1 MQPENAAHRWHS
13 GEVTDDTPFNERPT
27 AVINEFN
34 DEVAREFRANG
45 GEVGGQFA
53 GVPILLL
60 TNTGA
65 KSGQQRLNPLAYF
78 NIDGKI
84 YIVGSFGGADKDPAW
99 VHNLRANP
107 HAHIDIGTDGYDV
120 VAHELSSPSVMRC
133 IRRWSSW
140 FRCSPNIR
148 RRPPGPSRSS
158 SCAARSREA
167 PASYPLKAGA
177 RSRPGRDVRCPD

>member
-1 MQPENAAHRWHS
+1 M
-13 GEVTDDTPFNERPT
+13 TDDTPFNQMPT

-34 DEVAREFRANG
+34 DGITQEFHANG

-65 KSGQQRLNPLAYF
+65 KSGAKRLNPLAYF
-78 NIDGKI
+78 DIDGKI

-120 VAHELSSPSVMRC
+120 DAHELSPEERDALYPKVVERVPVFAEYQLKTERA
-133 IRRWSSW
+133 IPIFELRR
-140 FRCSPNIR
+140 
-148 RRPPGPSRSS
+148 
-158 SCAARSREA
+158 
-167 PASYPLKAGA
+167 
-177 RSRPGRDVRCPD
+177 

>member
-1 MQPENAAHRWHS
+1 MEPENAAQRWHS
-13 GEVTDDTPFNERPT
+13 GEVSDDTPFNEQPT
-27 AVINEFN
+27 SVINEFN
-34 DEVAREFRANG
+34 DGIAREFRANG

-65 KSGQQRLNPLAYF
+65 KSGKKRLNPLAYF
-78 NIDGKI
+78 DIDDKI

-120 VAHELSSPSVMRC
+120 VAHQLSRAERDALYPKVVQRVPVFADYQEKTDRPIPIFEL
-133 IRRWSSW
+133 RR
-140 FRCSPNIR
+140 
-148 RRPPGPSRSS
+148 
-158 SCAARSREA
+158 A
-167 PASYPLKAGA
+167 
-177 RSRPGRDVRCPD
+177 

>member
-1 MQPENAAHRWHS
+1 MQPENAAQQWHS
-13 GEVTDDTPFNERPT
+13 GGVTDDTPFNEQPA

-34 DEVAREFRANG
+34 DGIAREFHANG

-65 KSGQQRLNPLAYF
+65 KSGQKRLNPLAYF
-78 NIDGKI
+78 DIDETI

-120 VAHELSSPSVMRC
+120 AAHELSLDERDALYPKVVEQVPVFAEYQEKTARP
-133 IRRWSSW
+133 IPIFELRRT
-140 FRCSPNIR
+140 
-148 RRPPGPSRSS
+148 
-158 SCAARSREA
+158 
-167 PASYPLKAGA
+167 
-177 RSRPGRDVRCPD
+177 

>member
-34 DEVAREFRANG
+34 DEIAREFRANG

-107 HAHIDIGTDGYDV
+107 HAHIAIGTDGYDV
-120 VAHELSSPSVMRC
+120 VAQELSLAERDALYPKVVELIPVFAEYQEKTARP
-133 IRRWSSW
+133 IPIFELRR
-140 FRCSPNIR
+140 
-148 RRPPGPSRSS
+148 
-158 SCAARSREA
+158 A
-167 PASYPLKAGA
+167 
-177 RSRPGRDVRCPD
+177 

>member
-1 MQPENAAHRWHS
+1 M
-13 GEVTDDTPFNERPT
+13 TDDTPFNERPT

-65 KSGQQRLNPLAYF
+65 KSGQHRLNPLAYF

-99 VHNLRANP
+99 VYNLRANP

-120 VAHELSSPSVMRC
+120 VAHELSLAERDALYPKVVELVPVFAEYQEKTARP
-133 IRRWSSW
+133 IPIFELRRT
-140 FRCSPNIR
+140 
-148 RRPPGPSRSS
+148 
-158 SCAARSREA
+158 
-167 PASYPLKAGA
+167 
-177 RSRPGRDVRCPD
+177 

>member
-1 MQPENAAHRWHS
+1 MALW
-13 GEVTDDTPFNERPT
+13 EVTDDTPFNERPT

-99 VHNLRANP
+99 VYNLRANP

-120 VAHELSSPSVMRC
+120 VAHELSLAERDALYPKVVGLVPVFAEYQEKTARP
-133 IRRWSSW
+133 IPIFELRRT
-140 FRCSPNIR
+140 
-148 RRPPGPSRSS
+148 
-158 SCAARSREA
+158 
-167 PASYPLKAGA
+167 
-177 RSRPGRDVRCPD
+177 

>member
-99 VHNLRANP
+99 VYNLRANP
-107 HAHIDIGTDGYDV
+107 DAHIDIGTDGYDV
-120 VAHELSSPSVMRC
+120 VAHELSLAERDALYPKVVELVPVFAEYQEKTARP
-133 IRRWSSW
+133 IPIFELRRT
-140 FRCSPNIR
+140 
-148 RRPPGPSRSS
+148 
-158 SCAARSREA
+158 
-167 PASYPLKAGA
+167 
-177 RSRPGRDVRCPD
+177 

>member
-1 MQPENAAHRWHS
+1 M
-13 GEVTDDTPFNERPT
+13 TDDTPFNERPT

-84 YIVGSFGGADKDPAW
+84 YIVGSFGGADKDPPGCTTCARIHMRISTS
-99 VHNLRANP
+99 VP
-107 HAHIDIGTDGYDV
+107 TDTT
-120 VAHELSSPSVMRC
+120 
-133 IRRWSSW
+133 
-140 FRCSPNIR
+140 
-148 RRPPGPSRSS
+148 
-158 SCAARSREA
+158 
-167 PASYPLKAGA
+167 
-177 RSRPGRDVRCPD
+177 

>member
-99 VHNLRANP
+99 VYNLRANP
-107 HAHIDIGTDGYDV
+107 HAHIDIGSDGYDV
-120 VAHELSSPSVMRC
+120 VAHELSLAERDALYPKVVELVPVFAEYQEKTARP
-133 IRRWSSW
+133 IPIFELRRT
-140 FRCSPNIR
+140 
-148 RRPPGPSRSS
+148 
-158 SCAARSREA
+158 
-167 PASYPLKAGA
+167 
-177 RSRPGRDVRCPD
+177 

>member
-1 MQPENAAHRWHS
+1 M
-13 GEVTDDTPFNERPT
+13 TDDTPFNERPT

-65 KSGQQRLNPLAYF
+65 NSGQQRLNPLAYF

-99 VHNLRANP
+99 VYNLRANP
-107 HAHIDIGTDGYDV
+107 DAHIDIGTDGYDV
-120 VAHELSSPSVMRC
+120 VAHELSLAERDALYPKVVELVPVFAEYQEKTARP
-133 IRRWSSW
+133 IPIFELRRT
-140 FRCSPNIR
+140 
-148 RRPPGPSRSS
+148 
-158 SCAARSREA
+158 
-167 PASYPLKAGA
+167 
-177 RSRPGRDVRCPD
+177 

>member
-1 MQPENAAHRWHS
+1 M
-13 GEVTDDTPFNERPT
+13 TDDTPFNERPT

-99 VHNLRANP
+99 VYNLRANP
-107 HAHIDIGTDGYDV
+107 DAHIDIGTDGYDV
-120 VAHELSSPSVMRC
+120 VAHELSLAERDALYPKVVELVPVFAEYQEKTARP
-133 IRRWSSW
+133 IPIFELRR
-140 FRCSPNIR
+140 
-148 RRPPGPSRSS
+148 
-158 SCAARSREA
+158 A
-167 PASYPLKAGA
+167 
-177 RSRPGRDVRCPD
+177 

>member
-120 VAHELSSPSVMRC
+120 VAHELSLAERDALYPKVVELVPVFAEYQEKTARP
-133 IRRWSSW
+133 IPIFELRR
-140 FRCSPNIR
+140 
-148 RRPPGPSRSS
+148 
-158 SCAARSREA
+158 A
-167 PASYPLKAGA
+167 
-177 RSRPGRDVRCPD
+177 